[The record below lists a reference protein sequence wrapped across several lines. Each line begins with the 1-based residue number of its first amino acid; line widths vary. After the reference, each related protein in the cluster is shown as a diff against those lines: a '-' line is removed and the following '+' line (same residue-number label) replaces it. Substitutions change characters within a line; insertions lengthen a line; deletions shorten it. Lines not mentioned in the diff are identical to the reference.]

1 MSYNSFRNDNNGAG
15 EFALIQFRKSNNFAS
30 VAALDLLGQV
40 LWSGYDAGTS
50 TYKSASFIYCQAV
63 GAPAANV
70 PSELQFNTSFGTGT
84 QLAMTI
90 GQNGQ
95 VTINNPAANEAT
107 LFVTNNQTSPNI
119 NLRSSNATATTSP
132 HIQFTRSRVAAADVQ
147 ASDDLGR
154 LEFRGF
160 QGGTAIEAADIR
172 AQAETVNGASV
183 SGSLQFRTRPTT
195 YAAVATRMNISA
207 DGNVT
212 INSPLSSASLTIND
226 PVTSTQVVRVISS
239 KTGAIDVETTAGASL
254 RVIKTSDNVN
264 PPDIYT
270 FKRRTGGTISV
281 GDIITRVIGYGQTA
295 STDQQAGYI
304 LMNAEK
310 VNSGPNFV
318 SGHWYFATTDLN
330 GANGDRLEI
339 AANGNVSIAAPTS
352 GTALTIVGGG
362 ETITAG
368 DFTITSGNVY
378 LPNTTSTPIGVV
390 FQGGNRFI
398 HTFGASN
405 CTYIGKNAG
414 SIAVSNTSNNTTAV
428 GNGCLTSIT
437 SGNYNVGVGVN
448 SLALVTTGVQN
459 VAMGD
464 AAASWVT
471 GDNNTAIGFEA
482 LKGFAPG
489 SASGIR
495 NTAIG
500 SVAGRSNNTGSENV
514 YIGFFAGLTTTG
526 GSENVVVGSQ
536 AFANANASQ
545 NVVIG
550 YKAGNA
556 STGFTA
562 CTVVGKFALN
572 NTNTGLYNL
581 MLGYGSGTNYTGAES
596 SNICLHSDGV
606 VGESNTLRIGQST
619 GTGNRQIQNA
629 FIQGRVNLPG
639 QPSFHAWIS
648 TPQTDVT
655 GDSTSY
661 NVIFQ
666 TERHDTSSS
675 YNNATGVFTAPVTGK
690 YMFTSQVIYEGLTA
704 GMTWGALGFWVNGA
718 AYVGGVSYVNPI
730 AAAALGS
737 FYSNQG
743 TVIMN
748 ISAGDTVQVRIFV
761 TGGAKVVDL
770 NLQTASFFAGQLLS

>member
-15 EFALIQFRKSNNFAS
+15 QFALIQFRKSNNFAS
-30 VAALDLLGQV
+30 VANLDLLGQI
-40 LWSGYDAGTS
+40 LWTGYDAGTS
-50 TYKSASFIYCQAV
+50 TYKSASYIYCQAV
-63 GAPAANV
+63 GAPAGNV
-70 PSELQFNTSFGTGT
+70 PSELQFNTSFGAGT
-84 QLAMTI
+84 QLAMI
-90 GQNGQ
+90 IDQYGR
-95 VTINNPAANEAT
+95 VTLNDPATNEAT
-107 LFVTNNQTSPNI
+107 LVVVNNQTSPNI
-119 NLRSSNATATTSP
+119 NLRTSNATPTNSP
-132 HIQFTRSRVAAADVQ
+132 HIHFTRSRVAAADVQ

-154 LEFRGF
+154 LDFRGF
-160 QGGTAIEAADIR
+160 QGGTAIEAANIR

-183 SGSLQFRTRPTT
+183 SGSIQFRTRPTT
-195 YAAVATRMNISA
+195 YAAINTRMNISA

-212 INSPLSSASLTIND
+212 IN
-226 PVTSTQVVRVISS
+226 
-239 KTGAIDVETTAGASL
+239 
-254 RVIKTSDNVN
+254 
-264 PPDIYT
+264 
-270 FKRRTGGTISV
+270 
-281 GDIITRVIGYGQTA
+281 
-295 STDQQAGYI
+295 
-304 LMNAEK
+304 
-310 VNSGPNFV
+310 
-318 SGHWYFATTDLN
+318 
-330 GANGDRLEI
+330 
-339 AANGNVSIAAPTS
+339 APIS
-352 GTALTIVGGG
+352 GTALTIVAGG

-368 DFTITSGNVY
+368 DLTITSGNVY

-398 HTFGASN
+398 HSFGASG
-405 CTYIGKNAG
+405 CTYIGQNAG

-428 GNGCLTSIT
+428 GNSCLTSIT
-437 SGNYNVGVGVN
+437 TGNDNVAVGV
-448 SLALVTTGVQN
+448 SALALVTTSGNN
-459 VAMGD
+459 VAMGTR
-464 AAASWVT
+464 AASYTT
-471 GDNNTAIGFEA
+471 GNNNTAIGFDA
-482 LKGFAPG
+482 LRGFAPG

-495 NTAIG
+495 NTVVGAN
-500 SVAGRSNNTGSENV
+500 AATQNNNGNENV
-514 YIGFFAGLTTTG
+514 YIGFFAGLSTTG

-536 AFANANASQ
+536 AFVNANASQ

-550 YKAGNA
+550 YQAGNA

-572 NTNTGLYNL
+572 NTNIGLYNL
-581 MLGYGSGTNYTGAES
+581 MLGYGSGTNYNAGES

-606 VGESNTLRIGQST
+606 AGESNVCRIGQST
-619 GTGNRQIQNA
+619 GTGNREIQNTY
-629 FIQGRVNLPG
+629 IQGYVNLPG

-666 TERHDTSSS
+666 TERHDVSSS
-675 YNNATGVFTAPVTGK
+675 YNAATGVFTAPVSGK

-718 AYVGGVSYVNPI
+718 SYVGGVSYVNPV
-730 AAAALGS
+730 AAAALGT

>member
-40 LWSGYDAGTS
+40 LWSGYDAVTS
-50 TYKSASFIYCQAV
+50 TYKSASYIYCQAV

-95 VTINNPAANEAT
+95 VSISDPAANETT
-107 LFVTNNQTSPNI
+107 LVVVNNQTSPNI
-119 NLRSSNATATTSP
+119 NLRTANATATNSP
-132 HIQFTRSRVAAADVQ
+132 HVHFTRSRAGTADVQ

-172 AQAETVNGASV
+172 AQAQTVNGASV

-212 INSPLSSASLTIND
+212 INSPLSNASLTIND

-330 GANGDRLEI
+330 GANGNRLEI
-339 AANGNVSIAAPTS
+339 AANGNVTIAAPTS

-368 DFTITSGNVY
+368 DLTLSAGNIN
-378 LPNTTSTPIGVV
+378 LTSTSASSGIVNVNSNRFMHSFGTNNTFLGSLAGNLTQTATQNVCV
-390 FQGGNRFI
+390 GTSAGNNISTGGN
-398 HTFGASN
+398 
-405 CTYIGKNAG
+405 C
-414 SIAVSNTSNNTTAV
+414 
-428 GNGCLTSIT
+428 
-437 SGNYNVGVGVN
+437 
-448 SLALVTTGVQN
+448 
-459 VAMGD
+459 
-464 AAASWVT
+464 
-471 GDNNTAIGFEA
+471 
-482 LKGFAPG
+482 
-489 SASGIR
+489 
-495 NTAIG
+495 
-500 SVAGRSNNTGSENV
+500 V
-514 YIGFFAGLTTTG
+514 YIGYQAGNTVSG
-526 GSENVVVGSQ
+526 GNENTVIGSQ

-550 YKAGNA
+550 YQAGNA

-562 CTVVGKFALN
+562 CTLVGKFALN
-572 NTNTGLYNL
+572 NTNAGLYNL

-629 FIQGRVNLPG
+629 YIQGYVNLPG

-655 GDSTSY
+655 GNSTSY

-675 YNNATGVFTAPVTGK
+675 YNNATGVFTAPVAGK